1 MVVKIALLL
10 VVIPLIASL
19 VYHSSFT
26 EIGLEMSWQRAKRDF
41 FTKRTIT
48 TRTDF
53 VKNEQMIARFAL
65 FMATLMWFAVLVS
78 IFIGG

>member
-10 VVIPLIASL
+10 FIPLLAAFIH
-19 VYHSSFT
+19 HSSFT

-53 VKNEQMIARFAL
+53 VKNEQMIARFML
-65 FMATLMWFAVLVS
+65 FLTTLMWFAVLVS
-78 IFIGG
+78 IFVGG